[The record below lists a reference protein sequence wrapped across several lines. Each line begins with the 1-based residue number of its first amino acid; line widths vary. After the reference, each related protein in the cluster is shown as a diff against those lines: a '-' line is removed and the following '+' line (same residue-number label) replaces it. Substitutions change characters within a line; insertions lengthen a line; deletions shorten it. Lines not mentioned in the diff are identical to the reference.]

1 MTDIDVV
8 MVTPPSR
15 LAAYQG
21 LSNNLAAIEPPVWS
35 GLIAAYLQGKNF
47 NVAMIDAEAD
57 GLNHADTAKAIAK
70 INPRLAVFCIYGQQP
85 SASTQCMPGGS
96 QTCHHLNEISDIPSL
111 VLGTHPSALPQRTM
125 EEEPF
130 KFVCQGEGPRTVESL
145 LNALQ
150 DGGDLA
156 TVPGLWFR
164 DENGVIVGNEPAAKI
179 ADLDGEL
186 PRQAWDLLDL
196 TKYRAHNWHCFH
208 DLDSRGSYASIQ
220 TSLGCPYRCEFCCIN
235 APFGGRGVRNWSLD
249 NVIAQIDELVT
260 RYGIKNIKIPD
271 EMFILNERHV
281 LGICDRLIERDY
293 GLNIWAYARID
304 TMRESMFEK
313 LKAAGFNWL
322 GLGIESASSSVRD
335 GMAKGSF
342 NDDMI
347 SDVVRTVR
355 DHGIAV
361 GANYI
366 FGLPDDTMES
376 MNDTLDL
383 AMELNT
389 EWANFYCAMAYPGSP
404 LYQHAKA
411 QNWRLP
417 DDDDGPGWIGYS
429 QLGYEAL
436 PLPTMALSARQV
448 LEFRDHAFNRYFT
461 NPSYLTMLEAKF
473 GPEAV
478 THVKQMTSH
487 QLKRRQLETPSRQAQ
502 EQAQHAES
510 ENRAKV

>member
-1 MTDIDVV
+1 
-8 MVTPPSR
+8 
-15 LAAYQG
+15 
-21 LSNNLAAIEPPVWS
+21 
-35 GLIAAYLQGKNF
+35 
-47 NVAMIDAEAD
+47 
-57 GLNHADTAKAIAK
+57 
-70 INPRLAVFCIYGQQP
+70 
-85 SASTQCMPGGS
+85 
-96 QTCHHLNEISDIPSL
+96 
-111 VLGTHPSALPQRTM
+111 
-125 EEEPF
+125 
-130 KFVCQGEGPRTVESL
+130 
-145 LNALQ
+145 
-150 DGGDLA
+150 
-156 TVPGLWFR
+156 
-164 DENGVIVGNEPAAKI
+164 
-179 ADLDGEL
+179 
-186 PRQAWDLLDL
+186 
-196 TKYRAHNWHCFH
+196 
-208 DLDSRGSYASIQ
+208 
-220 TSLGCPYRCEFCCIN
+220 
-235 APFGGRGVRNWSLD
+235 
-249 NVIAQIDELVT
+249 
-260 RYGIKNIKIPD
+260 
-271 EMFILNERHV
+271 
-281 LGICDRLIERDY
+281 
-293 GLNIWAYARID
+293 
-304 TMRESMFEK
+304 
-313 LKAAGFNWL
+313 
-322 GLGIESASSSVRD
+322 
-335 GMAKGSF
+335 
-342 NDDMI
+342 
-347 SDVVRTVR
+347 VVRTVR